1 MLPVQIMIR
10 LIFNS
15 APSNKIVQNHVCL
28 ALEPLTFLE
37 TNLKSQTLPVL
48 QLIRKWRTG
57 RVEDT
62 GHSTAKQKPI
72 QPQVCLSLS
81 LSLPSKLFTSHYVIF
96 SVVVVHMICSCW

>member
-10 LIFNS
+10 LPFNS

-57 RVEDT
+57 RVEHT
-62 GHSTAKQKPI
+62 GHSMAKHKPI
-72 QPQVCLSLS
+72 QPSGMSLS
-81 LSLPSKLFTSHYVIF
+81 LSPLNYSLLI
-96 SVVVVHMICSCW
+96 M